1 MIYDLNVVKCHEIY
15 YNEKNKRNL
24 ANYIKWGTLIFSKN
38 IENISN
44 IAESFL
50 PKKEKDYIM
59 AGIDK
64 LTRED
69 LFYTEEEA
77 LEWAEW
83 ERRSI
88 ETEIRNKATKEG
100 LEAGMKQGIEQ
111 GIEQKTKEMIISLYN
126 NNATLEFISKVTNKP
141 MDEIKKIINKI

>member
-1 MIYDLNVVKCHEIY
+1 
-15 YNEKNKRNL
+15 
-24 ANYIKWGTLIFSKN
+24 
-38 IENISN
+38 
-44 IAESFL
+44 
-50 PKKEKDYIM
+50 M

-69 LFYTEEEA
+69 LFYSEKEA

-100 LEAGMKQGIEQ
+100 LEQG
-111 GIEQKTKEMIISLYN
+111 L
-126 NNATLEFISKVTNKP
+126 
-141 MDEIKKIINKI
+141 